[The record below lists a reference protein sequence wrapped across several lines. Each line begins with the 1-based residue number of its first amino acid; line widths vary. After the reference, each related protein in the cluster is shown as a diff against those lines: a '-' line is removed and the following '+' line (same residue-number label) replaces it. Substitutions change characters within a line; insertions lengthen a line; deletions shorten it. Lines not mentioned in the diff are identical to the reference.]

1 MRAATKKRAAQNR
14 LYSKLRREFLA
25 SNPRCQFPDCGN
37 ASAELHH
44 KKGRVG
50 RLLTDPDHFAALCS
64 GCHRYVTEHPAEA
77 IALGI
82 SESRLTA

>member
-50 RLLTDPDHFAALCS
+50 RYSRTRTTSPLSAAVATATS
-64 GCHRYVTEHPAEA
+64 PNTRPRR
-77 IALGI
+77 
-82 SESRLTA
+82 SRSASPNRG